1 MGETFIRIPDRV
13 LQMDISPSSK
23 LLYGE
28 ILRLSNSEVCFAH
41 NEYFMQKLKVNT
53 KKTISNCLK
62 ELEQNKCISIEI
74 VNKNKRYITPLIM
87 SSICLIPK
95 DQMTAEDKAL
105 LDKAFDLV

>member
-1 MGETFIRIPDRV
+1 MSETFIRIPDKV
-13 LQMDISPSSK
+13 LQMDITPSSK

-62 ELEQNKCISIEI
+62 ELEENNCISIEI

-87 SSICLIPK
+87 SSICLTSK
-95 DQMTAEDKAL
+95 SELTEEQKKL
-105 LDKAFDLV
+105 LDKALNL